1 MTAEP
6 AAKKIKLGLSD
17 PSEPLTQSDVIAF
30 QKEAL
35 FRCINRRRV
44 DFEALRKQY
53 ELSRRECIDVSRKLA
68 NIMALIVT
76 LARFIETFCTDAN
89 EKNCVKRLLK
99 VMRR

>member
-1 MTAEP
+1 
-6 AAKKIKLGLSD
+6 
-17 PSEPLTQSDVIAF
+17 DVIAF

-68 NIMALIVT
+68 NIMALNYQRLIT
-76 LARFIETFCTDAN
+76 LGYFPT
-89 EKNCVKRLLK
+89 
-99 VMRR
+99 